1 MKKIMVFLFFFP
13 FLLLTAC
20 YDFTDH
26 SSQGHQETR
35 SVKEGYQELTNQVYL
50 SNNIETSHTEAL
62 PTFDTEKGEKEHLV
76 AAAQDFMG
84 EGVAVTEVVEDRSDV
99 TRIQKEDLRA
109 DITISRTGSWLYLS
123 SSVSSDLESTFT
135 ALLSDTLYN
144 NLDITDFAETLPFSK
159 EDSVG
164 KVQDFLNNLQLGFE
178 DYDYLVYSVSK
189 ESLLAYLP
197 TYEKNAA
204 DMKGSTVVADN
215 LTDIYY
221 ITVYPKLSGKRVIDE
236 ETQLGSS
243 GEINFVKGPSLNFIV
258 TEAGIQ
264 QILIAGLIL
273 PTEKKE
279 EVATVSVQKGLEALK
294 NKYQDLI
301 LEDPVYIQDYT
312 IEYVPLPVQEG
323 ELYGGNLYRPFLV
336 FKVQESDRS
345 YKVLIDPVTGKEV
358 GST

>member
-1 MKKIMVFLFFFP
+1 MKKILVFLFFFP

-35 SVKEGYQELTNQVYL
+35 SIKEGYQELTNQVYL

-76 AAAQDFMG
+76 AAAQNFMG
-84 EGVAVTEVVEDRSDV
+84 EGTTVTEVVEDRYPI
-99 TRIQKEDLRA
+99 TRLQKEDIRA
-109 DITISRTGSWLYLS
+109 DITISKTGSWLNLKS
-123 SSVSSDLESTFT
+123 PASSDLESTFT
-135 ALLSDTLYN
+135 ALLSDALYN
-144 NLDITDFAETLPFSK
+144 NIEITDFDETLPFSK
-159 EDSVG
+159 EDSVS
-164 KVQDFLNNLQLGFE
+164 KVQDFLNNLHLGFE

-264 QILIAGLIL
+264 KILIAGLIL

-279 EVATVSVQKGLEALK
+279 EVTTVSVQKGLEALK

-312 IEYVPLPVQEG
+312 IEYVPLPVQDR

-336 FKVQESDRS
+336 FKVQENDRS

>member
-1 MKKIMVFLFFFP
+1 MKKILVFLFFFP

-62 PTFDTEKGEKEHLV
+62 PTFDTEKGEKEPLV

-84 EGVAVTEVVEDRSDV
+84 EGVAVTEVVEDRSPI
-99 TRIQKEDLRA
+99 TRLQKEDIRA
-109 DITISRTGSWLYLS
+109 DITISKMGAWLNLKS
-123 SSVSSDLESTFT
+123 SASSDLNSIFT
-135 ALLSDTLYN
+135 ALLSDALYN
-144 NLDITDFAETLPFSK
+144 NTEITDFAETLPFSK

-264 QILIAGLIL
+264 HILIAGLIL

-279 EVATVSVQKGLEALK
+279 EVTTVSVQKGLEALK

-336 FKVQESDRS
+336 FKVQENDRS

>member
-1 MKKIMVFLFFFP
+1 MKKILVFLFFFP

-50 SNNIETSHTEAL
+50 SNNIETSHTEEL
-62 PTFDTEKGEKEHLV
+62 PTFDTEKGETELLV
-76 AAAQDFMG
+76 AATQAFMG
-84 EGVAVTEVVEDRSDV
+84 EGATVTEVVEDRYPI
-99 TRIQKEDLRA
+99 TRLQKEELRA
-109 DITISRTGSWLYLS
+109 DITISKTGSWLYLRS
-123 SSVSSDLESTFT
+123 SDSSDLESTFT
-135 ALLSDTLYN
+135 ALLSDAIYN
-144 NLDITDFAETLPFSK
+144 DIHITDFAENLPFSK

-164 KVQDFLNNLQLGFE
+164 KVQDFLTNLHLGFE

-189 ESLLAYLP
+189 ESLLDYLP

-204 DMKGSTVVADN
+204 DLKGSTVVADN
-215 LTDIYY
+215 LTDMYY
-221 ITVYPKLSGKRVIDE
+221 ITVYPKLSDKRVIDE

-243 GEINFVKGPSLNFIV
+243 GEINFVRGPSLNFIV

-264 QILIAGLIL
+264 QILLVGLIL
-273 PTEKKE
+273 PTQKKE
-279 EVATVSVQKGLEALK
+279 ELITVSVQKGLEGLK
-294 NKYQDLI
+294 SKYQDLI
-301 LEDPVYIQDYT
+301 LEGPVYIEDYT

-336 FKVQESDRS
+336 FKVQENDRS

>member
-62 PTFDTEKGEKEHLV
+62 PIFDTEKGEKEHLV

-84 EGVAVTEVVEDRSDV
+84 EGVAVTEVVEDRSHV

-109 DITISRTGSWLYLS
+109 DITISKTGSWLYLS
-123 SSVSSDLESTFT
+123 SSVSSDLESTFI

-164 KVQDFLNNLQLGFE
+164 KVQDFLNNLHLGFE

-323 ELYGGNLYRPFLV
+323 ELYGGNIYSPFLV

-358 GST
+358 GTT